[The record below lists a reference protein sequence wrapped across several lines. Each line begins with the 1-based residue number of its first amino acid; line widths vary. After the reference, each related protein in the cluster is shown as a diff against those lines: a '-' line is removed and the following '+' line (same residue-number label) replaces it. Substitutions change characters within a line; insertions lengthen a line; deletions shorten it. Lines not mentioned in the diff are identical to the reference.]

1 MKNFILFVLIPLVFS
16 CSSTTNDGNLSI
28 NVEKIQIPIDENFL
42 NTYQILDSY
51 YENEESKLLAYN
63 ETRHSFD
70 VFSLDKQSTLSQI
83 PLEREGPDGIDKV
96 DGLDYYNED
105 SIFLYSRG
113 KLYISTIEGKI
124 SKVHSLYE
132 LFNFDGGGE
141 PSINFYF
148 KLRYN
153 PVSKSVAF
161 FIVYHNT
168 DQKSK
173 GNLPLIGLL
182 NLETLKTNYLPI
194 YHSDFFKRNE
204 GNVGFVTYLGFNDF
218 LDGSMI
224 YNFQYQ
230 SNIFCLSTEGNLNK
244 GKEVKHIL
252 PLINLD
258 NIDSHAINNTHFLS
272 PIPDPWQKLIYRFNW
287 EAPIKG
293 KEISFLKKK
302 TSLTVFDSK
311 LKKLQHYS
319 LPDYTYQINNWFAT
333 KKGLFLNLAHPANP
347 ALKENTLEFHVVKL
361 RNDKF

>member
-1 MKNFILFVLIPLVFS
+1 MKDYILFIIIALVFS
-16 CSSTTNDGNLSI
+16 CSTPTNEGTLVIDM
-28 NVEKIQIPIDENFL
+28 EKIQIPIDENFL
-42 NTYQILDSY
+42 NTYQIWDPF
-51 YENEESKLLAYN
+51 YENEESRLMAYN
-63 ETRHSFD
+63 EKRHSFD
-70 VFSLDKQSTLSQI
+70 LFSLDEKSILNQVK
-83 PLEREGPDGIDKV
+83 LEREGPNGIDKV
-96 DGLDYYNED
+96 DGLDYHNED

-113 KLYISTIEGKI
+113 KLYISSLDGKI

-148 KLRYN
+148 KLRYQ
-153 PVSKSVAF
+153 PVSKSIAF
-161 FIVYHNT
+161 FIVYHNA

-173 GNLPLIGLL
+173 GNLPLVSLL

-218 LDGSMI
+218 LDGNMI

-258 NIDSHAINNTHFLS
+258 NIDSHAINNTHYLS
-272 PIPDPWQKLIYRFNW
+272 PIPDPWRKFIYRFNW

-293 KEISFLKKK
+293 KEISFLEKK

-311 LKKLQHYS
+311 LKKLQNYS
-319 LPDYTYQINNWFAT
+319 LPDYTYQINNWFVT
-333 KKGLFLNLAHPANP
+333 KKGLFLNVAHPAKP
-347 ALKENTLEFHVVKL
+347 DLQENILEFDVISFK
-361 RNDKF
+361 K

>member
-1 MKNFILFVLIPLVFS
+1 MLFVLISLVFS
-16 CSSTTNDGNLSI
+16 CSIPTNKEHLALDI
-28 NVEKIQIPIDENFL
+28 EKIQIPIDENFL
-42 NTYQILDSY
+42 NTYQVWDSY
-51 YENEESKLLAYN
+51 YENKESKLLAYN
-63 ETRHSFD
+63 ATRHSFD
-70 VFSLDKQSTLSQI
+70 LFSLDKQSTLNQI

-96 DGLDYYNED
+96 DGLDFHNED
-105 SIFLYSRG
+105 SVFLYSRG
-113 KLYISTIEGKI
+113 KLYISSLNGKI

-182 NLETLKTNYLPI
+182 NLETLETNYLPI
-194 YHSDFFKRNE
+194 YHTDFFKENY
-204 GNVGFVTYLGFNDF
+204 GNVGFVTYLGFNNF
-218 LDGSMI
+218 FEGNMI
-224 YNFQYQ
+224 FNYQYQ
-230 SNIFCLSTEGNLNK
+230 SNIYSLNTK
-244 GKEVKHIL
+244 GKLKEGKEVKHIL

-258 NIDSHAINNTHFLS
+258 NIDSHAINNTHYLS
-272 PIPDPWQKLIYRFNW
+272 PIPDPWRKLIYRFNW

-293 KEISFLKKK
+293 KEILFLKKK